1 MDLGVRI
8 PTDIQPDAQGNVHPN
23 TGGMSVSP
31 SFDILIKRLPAR
43 MVPVRFRNIVPGAA
57 GRNTTFVWSMGIG
70 PFLRASV
77 SIGLQLAVDPRD
89 PGHGLIEPDA
99 IMTLNQFLDRLHA
112 TKGEWTVDEGGLEI
126 V

>member
-1 MDLGVRI
+1 MPKIYRIMKKEEQQDYPKIGDSSVDLGVRI

-57 GRNTTFVWSMGIG
+57 GRNTTFV
-70 PFLRASV
+70 
-77 SIGLQLAVDPRD
+77 
-89 PGHGLIEPDA
+89 
-99 IMTLNQFLDRLHA
+99 
-112 TKGEWTVDEGGLEI
+112 
-126 V
+126 